1 MALKIK
7 TMINNA
13 GHRAT
18 PQGAKPSP
26 AQIQQQRATFAGGAQ
41 VIQRAAAV
49 NDPPVVIKRDTVS
62 TQGSPAGS
70 GGLFD
75 ICTNADIISLSF
87 QGSDQFIDWLGFNMT
102 NELTVKRGFIAWERA
117 EYSSGSATAGW
128 LSDPCGD
135 ANGVDFAVCDFTLS
149 GFARLRRHGPTRDIT
164 MNNTVKCFTEPRKRI
179 DGTPITSVDE
189 YDMRLAMEVLLADL
203 RKMLVNGNKGT
214 SGQFDGLQRTIKTGY
229 QNADG
234 NACELM
240 DSIVVNWNS
249 NGASGGSGITLNGNT
264 VGSTVGIIDVLLY
277 IYRAIKTRI
286 MAAPA
291 LAAQQKVE
299 GDQILMLPNN
309 LITCIL
315 DAYTCWSVCPG
326 AQYNET
332 TLNKYEARVF
342 RQSLNGGM
350 FGYGT
355 IILDGD
361 RIPLVG
367 YDWGTMSGGRVKV
380 SSLTRSST
388 TATAT
393 TAQAHGLTTGD
404 SVTISGAT
412 GSDYNGTFTVTV
424 TDATHFTYT
433 VANSPTTPDAST
445 SIFATI
451 PVKNDMYF
459 LTGHVG
465 DMELLTLEVLDMS
478 QAPDVAG
485 LPQFSTLDGGR
496 YLTWTNNDNTCIT
509 RNVELRPRLVNW
521 APWAQARIQ
530 NVTCS
535 LVGPAYSMDNT
546 SLAFPQKTFISA

>member
-1 MALKIK
+1 MALKIAE
-7 TMINNA
+7 MI
-13 GHRAT
+13 GHRNAPGNTPKPNAATIARQRT
-18 PQGAKPSP
+18 PQQGVA
-26 AQIQQQRATFAGGAQ
+26 
-41 VIQRAAAV
+41 VIQRSAPAPA
-49 NDPPVVIKRDTVS
+49 PVATPVQRDTVS

-75 ICTNADIISLSF
+75 ICTNADLISLSF
-87 QGSDQFIDWLGFNMT
+87 QGVDQFINWLGFNMT
-102 NELTVKRGFIAWERA
+102 NELTVKRGFIAWERP

-135 ANGVDFAVCDFTLS
+135 ANGVDFAICDFTLT

-164 MNNTVKCFTEPRKRI
+164 LNNTVKCFTEPRKRI

-189 YDMRLAMEVLLADL
+189 YDMRLAMEAILGDL
-203 RKMLVNGNKGT
+203 RKMLVNGNKQT

-229 QNADG
+229 TNADG

-249 NGASGGSGITLNGNT
+249 NGAAGGSGATINGDTVANT
-264 VGSTVGIIDVLLY
+264 VKLVDMLLY
-277 IYRAIKTRI
+277 IHRAIKTRI

-291 LAAQQKVE
+291 LAAQTRRT
-299 GDQILMLPNN
+299 GDQVIMLPNN
-309 LITCIL
+309 LITCLL

-332 TLNKYEARVF
+332 ALNSYEARVF
-342 RQSLNGGM
+342 RTTLNGGM
-350 FGYGT
+350 FGYGQIT
-355 IILDGD
+355 LDGD
-361 RIPLVG
+361 TIPLVG
-367 YDWGTMSGGRVKV
+367 YDWGTMTGGKVKV
-380 SSLTRSST
+380 SSITRSST

-412 GSDYNGTFTVTV
+412 GTEYNGTFTVTV

-433 VANSPTTPDAST
+433 VSGTPTSPDPST
-445 SIFATI
+445 AIWVTI
-451 PVKNDMYF
+451 PIKNDIYY

-478 QAPDVAG
+478 TAPDVAG
-485 LPQFSTLDGGR
+485 LPQFSILDSGR

-509 RNVELRPRLVNW
+509 RNIELRPRLVNW

-530 NVTCS
+530 NVTCT
-535 LVGPAYSMDNT
+535 LAGPAFSMDPT
-546 SLAFPQKTFISA
+546 SQAFKEKTFTSA